1 MNTNLISKIL
11 TYSIA
16 LVWLINGLICKVLNF
31 VPRHQEI
38 VSEIIGA
45 DFAPILIK
53 VIGFS
58 EILMAIWIITGI
70 KSRTNAILQ
79 IIVIATMNILEFLLV
94 PHLLLWG
101 RINII
106 FALLLIAIVYYNE
119 FVLKKQLAKT

>member
-11 TYSIA
+11 TYFTA
-16 LVWLINGLICKVLNF
+16 LVWLINGLICKVLNL

-38 VSEIIGA
+38 VSEILGP

-58 EILMAIWIITGI
+58 EILMAVWIITGI

-79 IIVIATMNILEFLLV
+79 IMIIATMNIIEFLLV

-119 FVLKKQLAKT
+119 FVLKKQLPKT